1 MEDFMMAFEEV
12 KPAFGAVRD
21 TLESYRLNGII
32 NYGES
37 FQHLSNT
44 CNSLVEQARRPTD
57 LRRSERWPIDGQE
70 DDRVACTKRD
80 CHLQKVLLLP
90 QLMAARRPMQPDSPQ
105 FFQALPS
112 ASRHLHD
119 VI

>member
-1 MEDFMMAFEEV
+1 MMAFEEV

-44 CNSLVEQARRPTD
+44 CNSLVEQARRPCGIPCSRGWPAMGGGRHSICLHSVQMPAAD
-57 LRRSERWPIDGQE
+57 DARCSCSFWRR
-70 DDRVACTKRD
+70 RV
-80 CHLQKVLLLP
+80 LG
-90 QLMAARRPMQPDSPQ
+90 
-105 FFQALPS
+105 
-112 ASRHLHD
+112 
-119 VI
+119 